1 MSDLLSDD
9 VLARLQDLHPRV
21 IDLHLGRLEALLE
34 DMGHPEEKLPPVIH
48 VAGTNGKGSTI
59 AFMKAVLEAAGYSV
73 HVYTS
78 PHLVDFAERITLNG
92 KFISETK
99 LTDLLLRIE
108 EYCQGR
114 EITFFEVTTAAAFLA
129 YSETP
134 ADILLLETGLGGRL
148 DATNV
153 IEKPTVTVITPIS
166 RDHEDF
172 LGDSIAKIAFEKAGI
187 LKENCP
193 AVIGPQEDEAFEVI
207 AKRASDLGAPL
218 HTYKENWDFEA
229 TANAWTYKGGDLSG
243 EKPFPALVGQHQI
256 ANAATALAALERLP
270 SRFEISNEAVNKGL
284 QTVSWP
290 ARLQKLSRGPLI
302 SQLPNDVTLWL
313 DGGHNEAAAER
324 IADYFE
330 ALASEDEK
338 PLYLISGM
346 LNTKDQISYFRKL
359 QPFVEKA
366 YAIPIEGE
374 NATTPAKELARM
386 GQQAGIDMA
395 SACTA
400 EEAIDCLMPYLGKRP
415 CNLLI
420 AGSLY
425 LAGKIL
431 KSNG

>member
-34 DMGHPEEKLPPVIH
+34 DMGHPEKRLPPVIH

-59 AFMKAVLEAAGYSV
+59 AFMKAILEAAGYSV

-92 KFISETK
+92 KFISEAK

-108 EYCQGR
+108 DYCKGR

-153 IEKPTVTVITPIS
+153 IEAPAVTVITPIS

-172 LGDSIAKIAFEKAGI
+172 LGNSIAKIAVEKAGI
-187 LKENCP
+187 LKADCP
-193 AVIGPQEDEAFEVI
+193 AVIGPQDDKALEVI
-207 AKRASDLGAPL
+207 EKRASGLNTPL
-218 HTYKENWDFEA
+218 HSCKENWDFSV
-229 TANAWTYKGGDLSG
+229 TAGSWTYKGGPLSG
-243 EKPFPALVGQHQI
+243 ENAFPALAGSHQI
-256 ANAATALAALERLP
+256 ANAATALAALELLP
-270 SRFEISNEAVNKGL
+270 GSFTISRHAVAAGL
-284 QTVSWP
+284 QSVSWP
-290 ARLQKLSRGPLI
+290 ARLQKLTRGPLI
-302 SQLPNDVTLWL
+302 SQLPNGVTLWL

-324 IADYFE
+324 IAEYFE
-330 ALASEDEK
+330 HLAAENEQ
-338 PLYLISGM
+338 PLFLVSGM

-366 YAIPIEGE
+366 YAIPIDGE
-374 NATTPAKELARM
+374 KAATPPEELARM

-395 SACTA
+395 PACTP

>member
-1 MSDLLSDD
+1 MSDLQSND

-59 AFMKAVLEAAGYSV
+59 AFMKAILEAAGYSV

-99 LTDLLLRIE
+99 LNDLLLRIE

-153 IEKPTVTVITPIS
+153 IEKPAVTVITPIS

-172 LGDSIAKIAFEKAGI
+172 LGNSIAKIAFEKAGI
-187 LKENCP
+187 LKEDCP
-193 AVIGPQEDEAFEVI
+193 AIIGPQENEALEVI
-207 AKRASDLGAPL
+207 EKRALELNAPL
-218 HTYKENWDFEA
+218 HLYKENWDFEA
-229 TANAWTYKGGDLSG
+229 SKGSWTFKGGELSG
-243 EKPFPALVGQHQI
+243 EKMLPALVGQHQI
-256 ANAATALAALERLP
+256 ANAATALAALEQLP
-270 SRFEISNEAVNKGL
+270 SSFEISNEAVQEGL

-290 ARLQKLSRGPLI
+290 ARLQRLNRGPLI

-324 IADYFE
+324 IAEYFDI
-330 ALASEDEK
+330 LASESEK

-359 QPFVEKA
+359 QPLVEKA

-374 NATTPAKELARM
+374 NSTTPAKELAQM

-395 SACTA
+395 SACTT
-400 EEAIDCLMPYLGKRP
+400 EEAIDCLMHYLGKKP